1 MDLRSRNAAA
11 RRRRGGMTLVEIAV
25 AVAILGVLAAIA
37 VPNISEWSR
46 HQRLKDGARSVGDLL
61 LLARMEAIRTGRR
74 QIVFFGRPGSTDPG
88 GNPVEANGEW
98 VPVLVLDDGDPGGSN
113 CLIEGGEDL
122 EGLRPLDGLAW
133 GVSEATG
140 PVPTDAGNGA
150 FAPSPWDGGTF
161 ADAVGNPVNWLMFGP
176 DGLPLTFDGTG
187 GVCGALSPAG
197 GGGGALYLTDGERDY
212 AIVLS
217 PIGGV
222 RVHLWNPASGAW
234 TS

>member
-1 MDLRSRNAAA
+1 MGLRSRNAAS
-11 RRRRGGMTLVEIAV
+11 RTRGGMTLIEVAV

-37 VPNISEWSR
+37 VPNLAEWSR

-61 LLARMEAIRTGRR
+61 LLARTEAIRTGRR

-88 GNPVEANGEW
+88 GNPVEANGAW
-98 VPVLVLDDGDPGGSN
+98 VPVLALDDGAAAGSN
-113 CLIEGGEDL
+113 CLIEGGEDI
-122 EGLRPLDGLAW
+122 EGLRPLEGLAW
-133 GVSEATG
+133 GVTEATG

-161 ADAVGNPVNWLMFGP
+161 ADSGGTAVNWVMFGP
-176 DGLPLTFDGTG
+176 DGLPVTFDGAG
-187 GVCGALSPAG
+187 GVCGALSPSG

-217 PIGGV
+217 PIGSV
-222 RVHLWNPASGAW
+222 RVHLWNPSTGAW
-234 TS
+234 SS

>member
-1 MDLRSRNAAA
+1 MDLRSRNAG
-11 RRRRGGMTLVEIAV
+11 RRRSGMTLVEIAV

-37 VPNISEWSR
+37 VPNIAEWSR
-46 HQRLKDGARSVGDLL
+46 HQRLKDGARSVGDVL

-74 QIVFFGRPGSTDPG
+74 QVVFFGRQGSTDPG

-113 CLIEGGEDL
+113 CLIEGGEDV
-122 EGLRPLDGLAW
+122 EGLRPLEGLAW
-133 GVSEATG
+133 GVSEASG
-140 PVPTDAGNGA
+140 PVPTDAGNGP

-161 ADAVGNPVNWLMFGP
+161 ADAAGNPVNWVMFGP
-176 DGLPLTFDGTG
+176 DGLPLTSDGTG
-187 GVCGALSPAG
+187 GVCGTLSPAG

-222 RVHLWNPASGAW
+222 RVHIWNPANGAW
-234 TS
+234 SS